1 MSSTPPRHRRLGA
14 AAEAGAAQPPSV
26 PVSVSVSVRLSS
38 AMALQ
43 RLLEVVGSHHLTWVE
58 DFGIALMIAVS
69 VYTVLW
75 CMKDASERALRKGK

>member
-1 MSSTPPRHRRLGA
+1 
-14 AAEAGAAQPPSV
+14 
-26 PVSVSVSVRLSS
+26 
-38 AMALQ
+38 MALQ